1 MTADMLSNKILNLT
15 VTWLFITG
23 KKLNISLIFITQPYS
38 ALPKNNILNFTH
50 LFVMEIPNKREL
62 QQTAY
67 NHLSGM
73 DFKDLSNLYKICT
86 TKPYSILFS
95 YWCYSCIR

>member
-1 MTADMLSNKILNLT
+1 MTADMLSNKILNLI
-15 VTWLFITG
+15 VTQLFITG

-38 ALPKNNILNFTH
+38 AYILNFTH

-67 NHLSGM
+67 NHLSGI

-86 TKPYSILFS
+86 AKLYSILFR
-95 YWCYSCIR
+95 CYSCIR

>member
-1 MTADMLSNKILNLT
+1 MTPDMLSNKILNLI
-15 VTWLFITG
+15 VTQLFITG

-38 ALPKNNILNFTH
+38 ALPKNNIVNFTH

-86 TKPYSILFS
+86 TNPYSILFS
-95 YWCYSCIR
+95 Y

>member
-1 MTADMLSNKILNLT
+1 MAADMLIL
-15 VTWLFITG
+15 
-23 KKLNISLIFITQPYS
+23 PYS

-67 NHLSGM
+67 NHLSGI

-86 TKPYSILFS
+86 AKLYSILFR
-95 YWCYSCIR
+95 CYSCIR